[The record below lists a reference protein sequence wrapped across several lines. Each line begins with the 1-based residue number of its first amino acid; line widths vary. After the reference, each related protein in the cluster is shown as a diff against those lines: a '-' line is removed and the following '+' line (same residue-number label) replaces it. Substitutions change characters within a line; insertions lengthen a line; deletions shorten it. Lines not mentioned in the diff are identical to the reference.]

1 MIENNYIS
9 SRGFTLLELVITI
22 AVLGIMIPAML
33 GLVIQLSALSLKW
46 QKTIAVKNDAFQAL
60 SIIKTKIRD
69 EAVSVSDDLCY
80 NLESALTPSPTY
92 SPSLVYLDKTGSSN
106 SFSLGGSLVFTNN
119 TSQQL
124 HSQQTKFP
132 SSNKVG
138 FRCLIAEDDYFN
150 KKEKIINLS
159 LDAVANTNNPDLIV
173 PTIHLQTSIK
183 LRNH

>member
-1 MIENNYIS
+1 MIDTKKS
-9 SRGFTLLELVITI
+9 LQGFTLLELVITI
-22 AVLGIMIPAML
+22 AVLGLMIPAML

-69 EAVSVSDDLCY
+69 EAVSVSDDICY
-80 NLESALTPSPTY
+80 NLESVLTPSPTY

-106 SFSLGGSLVFTNN
+106 TFLFSDKLTFTNG

-132 SSNKVG
+132 LSNNIG
-138 FRCLIAEDDYFN
+138 FRCLIAEDDFFN
-150 KKEKIINLS
+150 KKEKIINVS
-159 LDAVANTNNPDLIV
+159 LDAVASTNNPDLVV